1 MLVIVGLSN
10 TIFKFEVVVVIA
22 LFNVTCVELFIA
34 TTNLFSVISVGIV
47 IVSNSLTISPIFTL
61 LVFMSIFITA
71 LLLTVPDIL
80 ALYLSKTITG
90 SHGAYLATDIWSSL
104 V

>member
-1 MLVIVGLSN
+1 LLVIVGLSN

-47 IVSNSLTISPIFTL
+47 IVSNSLNISPIFTL
-61 LVFMSIFITA
+61 LVFPLILTIA
-71 LLLTVPDIL
+71 LLETVPFI
-80 ALYLSKTITG
+80 AVLYLSKTITG
-90 SHGAYLATDIWSSL
+90 SHGAYLATDI
-104 V
+104 